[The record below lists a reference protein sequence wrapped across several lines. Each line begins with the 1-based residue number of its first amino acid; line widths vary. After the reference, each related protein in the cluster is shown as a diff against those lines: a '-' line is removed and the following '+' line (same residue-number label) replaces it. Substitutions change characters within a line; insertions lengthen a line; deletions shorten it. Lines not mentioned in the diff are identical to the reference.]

1 MSVAKFETGEGADL
15 TFCRN
20 PSSGTDFVRAT
31 FSHKGRREE
40 RLRSRG

>member
-1 MSVAKFETGEGADL
+1 MD
-15 TFCRN
+15 RN

-40 RLRSRG
+40 ARNPL